1 MGDRTVHRRAYELWT
16 DERNIELVEL
26 LRSGLPVEQIA
37 EQAGRSVSAIRG
49 QCRKLL
55 PPHYRISDSTAVPTL
70 RTLLASPDFDWR
82 ESLRERH
89 RRARSVY
96 WDSEM
101 TTGLRQAWTDA
112 RPLPEICE
120 EFDASEIEVARQL
133 MRLDLAENMREV
145 ADHLGCDPAGTL
157 AGRLRVAADR
167 TSAAVWV
174 LIIDGPATGSRT
186 RFGDAGPALRH
197 VSVHHDYDTADLTLT
212 DVMFD
217 HLTQGGNVDEI
228 TATIAERTVGDLNIG
243 SDAHLTGP
251 DALPVSLAPAGD
263 LPAPDNGPML
273 AVTAAAPVD
282 LDDDFAMT
290 TTPEDSA
297 PSRWSW
303 RRWRK

>member
-1 MGDRTVHRRAYELWT
+1 MADRTVHRRAYELWT

-37 EQAGRSVSAIRG
+37 ERAGRSVCAIRG

-55 PPHYRISDSTAVPTL
+55 PPHYRITAATVVPTL
-70 RTLLASPDFDWR
+70 RMLLATPDFDWR

-96 WDSEM
+96 WDTEM
-101 TTGLRQAWTDA
+101 TTGLRQAWTRA

-167 TSAAVWV
+167 TTAAVWV

-197 VSVHHDYDTADLTLT
+197 VSVHHDYDTAELTLA

-217 HLTQGGNVDEI
+217 HLTQDGSIGEV
-228 TATIAERTVGDLNIG
+228 TATIAERTVGDLTVG

-251 DALPVSLAPAGD
+251 DALPVSLAPTGD
-263 LPAPDNGPML
+263 HQAPDNEP
-273 AVTAAAPVD
+273 VPTAAAPPPVD
-282 LDDDFAMT
+282 LDDDSA
-290 TTPEDSA
+290 PGPDDSA
-297 PSRWSW
+297 PARRLW